1 MLMKLGENKMVKKYN
16 LIQFTLDNYLDVPTY
31 NMDKHLEAEIS
42 HACEFYSNMFKDKNG
57 FRPSLRFIENDME
70 SLKAIN
76 GMLRDLPKEVA

>member
-1 MLMKLGENKMVKKYN
+1 
-16 LIQFTLDNYLDVPTY
+16 
-31 NMDKHLEAEIS
+31 MDKHLEAEIS

-57 FRPSLRFIENDME
+57 FRPSLRFIKNDME